1 MHVNRNFKNSVFT
14 TLFDN
19 PDLLRELYC
28 ALEDVTLSPD
38 TPVSITT
45 LENVLYMDLYND
57 ISFEIDGKLVIL
69 VEHQSTLNPNMALR
83 LMSYFNKLME
93 KITRSSAIYSK
104 KLIHIPRPEFYVLYN
119 GTDPFP
125 DEEIMRLSDHFEK
138 PQSLGL
144 PEKPYPMMELEVRV
158 LNINEGK
165 NQVIANRC
173 KKLAEYSAFI
183 AKARYFIAEFG
194 NKEEGIKT
202 AIKYCQNHDIL
213 KEFLE
218 VHGSEVLNMVFLE
231 WNTEDA
237 IAYAREE
244 GREEGREEVRE
255 EEREKSRQDKL
266 AIARKALAKGLTPE
280 YVSEI
285 TDLSLNEIAN
295 I

>member
-1 MHVNRNFKNSVFT
+1 
-14 TLFDN
+14 
-19 PDLLRELYC
+19 
-28 ALEDVTLSPD
+28 
-38 TPVSITT
+38 
-45 LENVLYMDLYND
+45 MDLYND

-194 NKEEGIKT
+194 NKEEGIKA